1 MKQLIVLSS
10 KTPKFDRANVYTFN
24 EEFEK
29 YKKTCKKDYLRSEAC
44 FSWQYSSLLSDLKK
58 AYFIYPL
65 DGETER
71 LIKSKYK
78 VIEENEVN

>member
-1 MKQLIVLSS
+1 MKQLVILSS
-10 KTPKFDRANVYTFN
+10 KPLKFDRANVYTFS

-29 YKKTCKKDYLRSEAC
+29 YKRSCKKDYLRTEAC

-58 AYFIYPL
+58 AYFVYPL
-65 DGETER
+65 DEEAER

-78 VIEENEVN
+78 VIEENEIN